1 MAAEQGTPE
10 NWRPMRFRPSLLKD
24 NIFYRMSKIFN
35 RMSKIQKLAV
45 FHIEDPKENCQVLL
59 ALMALKYEQ
68 RGEDNDKI
76 NCNRH

>member
-1 MAAEQGTPE
+1 MAAEHGTPE
-10 NWRPMRFRPSLLKD
+10 NWRSMRFRPSLLKD
-24 NIFYRMSKIFN
+24 NIFY